1 MILVFNTL
9 IVRLGRSLLLLEH
22 IFKCLE
28 SESRY
33 FIEYIEQCS
42 FEISIIKAK
51 WRLIFP
57 RLRKTPGATS
67 LIFVKNRGINHFSEY
82 SETFL
87 ARKWDCEYF
96 AYLQKLLKVKLFGVL
111 KHRIERYEIFII
123 TLHVFFGIKL
133 ENGVKLFFRT
143 GYFFSW
149 WRRPCFVLYLDRNSP
164 IC

>member
-1 MILVFNTL
+1 LILVFNTL

-22 IFKCLE
+22 IFKCLK
-28 SESRY
+28 SELRDYIKY
-33 FIEYIEQCS
+33 FEQGS
-42 FEISIIKAK
+42 FKISIVKAER
-51 WRLIFP
+51 RLIFP
-57 RLRKTPGATS
+57 RLWKTPGATC
-67 LIFVKNRGINHFSEY
+67 LIFIKNRGINHLSEY

-111 KHRIERYEIFII
+111 KHRIKRYEIFII
-123 TLHVFFGIKL
+123 PMNVFFCIKL

-149 WRRPCFVLYLDRNSP
+149 RNRPCLVLYLDRYRSF
-164 IC
+164 C